1 MVMMDKK
8 LLILGIIF
16 MIFTILMT
24 NCSNNPQELKITE
37 TPENLVLSPEI
48 STSRTK
54 EIEEIGTDTKN
65 ELTLLWIEPDL
76 QGRIS
81 LNNFQSY
88 FDEITNEKE
97 KASFWVEKQTNM
109 NLQGILLYENY
120 YVLTVPF
127 ISRLNNLPFSQIVD
141 IWKEKD
147 EESSNY
153 QIWINESSLGDLI
166 EIFGEEP
173 GDHVHISETEPTS
186 CEDNTCLR
194 LMDFSDVD
202 PRWKIIQIDQQSLVD
217 VDFNAATYPMV
228 VRVWTNKNPQMNNK
242 TVFETDVILSTNFD
256 PNKLTSVLL
265 TGTTALVRNT
275 AFQIERYG
283 FDFPAQNLKSLL
295 GSVDILHISNEVPFY
310 SSCPPAVP
318 VRPEMRFCS
327 DPGYVEVLKRLNVN
341 VIELTGNHLLD
352 WGPDA
357 FLETISIYDNN
368 GINYYGG
375 GINQDQ
381 ASMPY
386 KIEHNGN
393 KIAFIGCNVTGP
405 DNNWATEDR
414 PGALKCDLE
423 DMEDE
428 IKLLVSGGYNP
439 IFTFQHFEFNTFRAT
454 QQMRED
460 FWRMAKVG
468 AVVVS
473 GSQAHYPQGMDFV
486 ESSFIHYGLGN
497 FFFDQMY
504 TYWGMATID
513 IHYFYNNQYINTHQ
527 IAIINENFGQPRIMT
542 TEEEDFL
549 LDKLYSNS
557 FYYLQE
563 PQE

>member
-1 MVMMDKK
+1 MMDKK
-8 LLILGIIF
+8 LFILGIIF
-16 MIFTILMT
+16 ILLAILMT
-24 NCSNNPQELKITE
+24 NCSTNPQELNIPE
-37 TPENLVLSPEI
+37 TQENLVLLPEV
-48 STSRTK
+48 STSSTK
-54 EIEEIGTDTKN
+54 EIEEIGVDTKN
-65 ELTLLWIEPDL
+65 EPTLLWIEPNL

-81 LNNFQSY
+81 LNNLVSY
-88 FDEITNEKE
+88 FDEVTYEKE
-97 KASFWVEKQTNM
+97 KASLWVEKRTTM
-109 NLQGILLYENY
+109 NLQGILLYEKY

-127 ISRLNNLPFSQIVD
+127 ISRLNNLSFSQILD
-141 IWKEKD
+141 IWTEKD
-147 EESSNY
+147 EESPNF
-153 QIWINESSLGDLI
+153 QIWINESSLRDLN
-166 EIFGEEP
+166 EIFREEP
-173 GDHVHISETEPTS
+173 GDHVLISETEPAL
-186 CEDNTCLR
+186 CEDNNCLR
-194 LMDFSDVD
+194 IMNFSEVD
-202 PRWKIIQIDQQSLVD
+202 PRWKIIHIDQLSPLD
-217 VDFNAATYPMV
+217 VDFDATVYPMV
-228 VRVWTNKNPQMNNK
+228 VRVWINKNPRISGEIE
-242 TVFETDVILSTNFD
+242 FETDVEFSTNFD
-256 PNKLTSVLL
+256 PNKITTVLM

-275 AFQIERYG
+275 AYQIEQNGY
-283 FDFPAQNLKSLL
+283 DFPAQNLKSLL
-295 GSVDILHISNEVPFY
+295 DSVDIIHISNEVPFY

-327 DPGYVEVLKRLNVN
+327 DPSYVEVLKRLNVN

-352 WGPDA
+352 WGPEA
-357 FLETISIYDNN
+357 FLETISIYGKN

-381 ASMPY
+381 ASKPY

-393 KIAFIGCNVTGP
+393 KIVFLGCNVTGP

-423 DMEDE
+423 DMEDV
-428 IKLLVSGGYNP
+428 IKLLVTGGYNP

-460 FWRMAKVG
+460 FWRMAKAG

-513 IHYFYNNQYINTHQ
+513 IHYFYNNHYINTHQ

-542 TEEEDFL
+542 TEEENL
-549 LDKLYSNS
+549 LLEKLYSNS
-557 FYYLQE
+557 FYYQQE
-563 PQE
+563 TQD